1 MEIHGAWR
9 KPSKQKVCTEN
20 LSLQDQQ
27 VAGLTFTPFTWGIP
41 VSTGAGKPPW
51 HFLFRLALKLRWFQV
66 PDFSGNWILW
76 VNFCPQLPFQ
86 MLIGKQFDWFAP
98 SFRAWQKASLSGG
111 GVFPTVPPLGMVSF
125 GWVGRWRG
133 TVHRSSPAAL
143 CTALLVKR
151 CGSRRQRYQCCR
163 APPNC
168 FGAEKLV
175 WSREAGSVT
184 GPAMLSEG
192 GYCFVTGIALPGL
205 WL

>member
-51 HFLFRLALKLRWFQV
+51 HFLFPLALKLRWFQV

-98 SFRAWQKASLSGG
+98 SFRAWRKASLSGG
-111 GVFPTVPPLGMVSF
+111 VYSRLCRPLAWCPSDGLAAGAAPSTAAAQRLCAPLFWSSAVGRGGSATSAAARRPTVSAPKSWCG
-125 GWVGRWRG
+125 
-133 TVHRSSPAAL
+133 AA
-143 CTALLVKR
+143 K
-151 CGSRRQRYQCCR
+151 
-163 APPNC
+163 
-168 FGAEKLV
+168 
-175 WSREAGSVT
+175 REA
-184 GPAMLSEG
+184 
-192 GYCFVTGIALPGL
+192 
-205 WL
+205 